1 MGRNTP
7 AQSVKA
13 LTPTRFAEALFLGDD
28 ASAPTGF
35 LTPRARG
42 QRRRLPAVPRPAR
55 NSEWTNAFPHV
66 RSVSSLGHYRFA
78 TNRPL
83 PERGQDENKLV
94 IEGGKKAP
102 QTVLETYV
110 NAFPASKSTRR
121 IPRRLL
127 AKTWERQDDE
137 PRQASVQT
145 SSRRLQDISSPSG
158 QQLSCEDL
166 EDDFIQSGTDNDM
179 IGSNPSSLSPTLLRP
194 AKVNSP
200 AAMKTFSDR
209 KSIRIVYIY

>member
-1 MGRNTP
+1 MQGAKLPKVGRNTP

-13 LTPTRFAEALFLGDD
+13 LTPTQFAEALFLGDD
-28 ASAPTGF
+28 VVAPTGF

-102 QTVLETYV
+102 
-110 NAFPASKSTRR
+110 
-121 IPRRLL
+121 
-127 AKTWERQDDE
+127 TWKRQDE
-137 PRQASVQT
+137 YR
-145 SSRRLQDISSPSG
+145 
-158 QQLSCEDL
+158 
-166 EDDFIQSGTDNDM
+166 
-179 IGSNPSSLSPTLLRP
+179 
-194 AKVNSP
+194 
-200 AAMKTFSDR
+200 
-209 KSIRIVYIY
+209 